1 MKPLGGQQGSGTPLL
16 LGPHR
21 APLPSP
27 LQNTGSEERLEQA
40 QPVLQQALSGYVH
53 MCVSRVCASESLVTM
68 WL

>member
-40 QPVLQQALSGYVH
+40 LSGCVH
-53 MCVSRVCASESLVTM
+53 MCVSRVCASESLVTV